1 MNQNSDYLFRLEVG
15 SGNNPSE
22 NYTHLDADP
31 NAKDVHITGD
41 VRACFL
47 DEFDINKY
55 PQLYPLSPEMAGDNL
70 ARYRE
75 IKLMH
80 FIEHIHWYNQPA
92 LLSWLWQ
99 ILEPD
104 GFLSITTPNL
114 KWIINTYIKH
124 DRLFE
129 RLKRRFFNSGKSLFP
144 IKDHPDIN
152 ISNLD
157 NLSRWAAF
165 KMFSG
170 GSYDSEGDVYDY
182 HLGVYDERR
191 LSYDLKAAGFLPR
204 VQKDN
209 KHGTLVC
216 RAYKPSDDSATE
228 RFVDALEV

>member
-31 NAKDVHITGD
+31 KAKDVHIIGD

-55 PQLYPLSPEMAGDNL
+55 PQLISTLSPEMAGDNL

-129 RLKRRFFNSGKSLFP
+129 RLEEAVF
-144 IKDHPDIN
+144 
-152 ISNLD
+152 
-157 NLSRWAAF
+157 
-165 KMFSG
+165 
-170 GSYDSEGDVYDY
+170 
-182 HLGVYDERR
+182 
-191 LSYDLKAAGFLPR
+191 
-204 VQKDN
+204 
-209 KHGTLVC
+209 
-216 RAYKPSDDSATE
+216 
-228 RFVDALEV
+228 